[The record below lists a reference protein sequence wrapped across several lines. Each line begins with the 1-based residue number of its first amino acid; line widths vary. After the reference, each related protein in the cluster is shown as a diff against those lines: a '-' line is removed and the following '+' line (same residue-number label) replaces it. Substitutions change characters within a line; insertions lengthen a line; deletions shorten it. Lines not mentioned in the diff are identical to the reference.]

1 MAAEPVVSP
10 SGSSSSSDGASPLTS
25 VLVTAIVSA
34 PDQAPTWR
42 DVIARFR
49 ADARIS
55 DLRATLAGTPPAG
68 AEADGGLLVDGR
80 YVEPATLLVRVL
92 RHGALVAPRSLVAS
106 GGGERRVGGHWE
118 VAVVGGLWSGATA
131 SLDAGPV
138 VVGRAADAGLHID
151 DPDLSRT
158 HARFTASTGAAI
170 TVRDA
175 GSTNGTRVRGVRV
188 ESAELAAG
196 DIVEV
201 GASVLTVRPVP
212 RAE

>member
-68 AEADGGLLVDGR
+68 AEADGG
-80 YVEPATLLVRVL
+80 
-92 RHGALVAPRSLVAS
+92 ALVAPRSLVAS

-138 VVGRAADAGLHID
+138 VVGRAA
-151 DPDLSRT
+151 
-158 HARFTASTGAAI
+158 
-170 TVRDA
+170 
-175 GSTNGTRVRGVRV
+175 
-188 ESAELAAG
+188 
-196 DIVEV
+196 
-201 GASVLTVRPVP
+201 
-212 RAE
+212 